1 MANSRI
7 YQILEAIQSKVASDF
22 SIGHSEI
29 DLTDNCLIGLIDSPP
44 YTPMACCSFL
54 EYTTEHGLHLG
65 SYTMTPRFEV
75 YCFVGGSN
83 VGDRIQ
89 NAMNLCSDIIKNLTA
104 DRFLGLGS
112 GYIDDV
118 LCSFTA
124 LDGDRYGLEGIGIG
138 YIEITT
144 PFQSRT
150 GI

>member
-1 MANSRI
+1 MSNSRI
-7 YQILEAIQSKVASDF
+7 YQILEAIQGKVATDF
-22 SIGHSEI
+22 TTGHSGI
-29 DLTDNCLIGLIDSPP
+29 DLTDQCLLGLMDYPSQVPS
-44 YTPMACCSFL
+44 ACCSFL

-65 SYTMTPRFEV
+65 SYTMRPRFEV
-75 YCFVGGSN
+75 YVYVGGSD
-83 VGDRIQ
+83 VSDRIK
-89 NAMNLCSDIIKNLTA
+89 NAMNLCSDIIQNLTA
-104 DRFLGLGS
+104 DRFLSLGS

-124 LDGDRYGLEGIGIG
+124 IDGDRYGLEGIGIG